1 MTPTGKTPVVML
13 GKPVADAIDARLRV
27 AVPELIERH
36 KLVPTLAIVLVGN
49 SPASERYVKKK
60 IEACA
65 RLQMRAEVKAFP
77 TDIRADDLVS
87 EVTRLS
93 RSPDYHGILV
103 QLPLP
108 RHIEDHAARATNKFD
123 VFDAIA
129 PEKDVDGVGSVA
141 IASLYRAQQ
150 ERMLL
155 MPGTALAVRRMIAHY
170 GVETEGRIAVVVGR
184 NDITSKPILHMLGGR
199 MCNAAVI
206 WCHRYVKPED
216 QRRLIGEADI
226 LVTAVGAPEYA
237 ITADMVKP
245 GVAVFDVATRIDAAG
260 KMHGDVDFENV
271 QRVAS
276 FITPVPRG
284 VGPVT
289 VAALCE
295 NLLRAG
301 RLAAGAGT
309 PGYVF

>member
-1 MTPTGKTPVVML
+1 MTPVVML
-13 GKPVADAIDARLRV
+13 GKPVAEAIDARVRA

-36 KLVPTLAIVLVGN
+36 KLVPTLAIVLVGSN
-49 SPASERYVKKK
+49 PASERYVKKK

-65 RLQMRAEVKAFP
+65 RLQMRAEVKAFSP
-77 TDIRADDLVS
+77 DIRADDLVA

-93 RSPDYHGILV
+93 RSPEVHGILV

-108 RHIEDHAARATNKFD
+108 PHIEEHAAATNKFD

-141 IASLYRAQQ
+141 VASLYRAQE

-170 GVETEGRIAVVVGR
+170 GVETEGRQAVVVGR
-184 NDITSKPILHMLGGR
+184 NDITSKPILNMLGGR
-199 MCNAAVI
+199 MCNAAAI
-206 WCHRYVKPED
+206 WCHRHVKLED
-216 QRRLIGEADI
+216 QKRLIREADI
-226 LVTAVGAPEYA
+226 LVTAVGSPEYR

-271 QRVAS
+271 QRIAS

-301 RLAAGAGT
+301 RLAAGVGT

>member
-1 MTPTGKTPVVML
+1 MTPTGKPPVVML
-13 GKPVADAIDARLRV
+13 GKPVADAIDARVRI
-27 AVPELIERH
+27 AVPELIARH

-65 RLQMRAEVKAFP
+65 RLQMRAEVKSFAP
-77 TDIRADDLVS
+77 DIGADDLVN
-87 EVTRLS
+87 EVSRLS
-93 RSPDYHGILV
+93 RSPDCHGILV

-108 RHIEDHAARATNKFD
+108 RHIEEHGAATTNKFD

-129 PEKDVDGVGSVA
+129 PEKDVDGVGSAAV
-141 IASLYRAQQ
+141 ASLYRAQQ

-170 GVETEGRIAVVVGR
+170 GVETEGRQAVVVGR

-199 MCNAAVI
+199 MCNAAAI

-216 QRRLIGEADI
+216 QKRLIREADI
-226 LVTAVGAPEYA
+226 LVTAVGAAEYE

-245 GVAVFDVATRIDAAG
+245 GVAIFDVATRIDAAG
-260 KMHGDVDFENV
+260 KMHGDVDFERV
-271 QRVAS
+271 QHMAS

-301 RLAAGAGT
+301 QLAAGLGT
-309 PGYVF
+309 HGYAF

>member
-1 MTPTGKTPVVML
+1 MTPTAKTPVVML
-13 GKPVADAIDARLRV
+13 GKPVADAIDARV
-27 AVPELIERH
+27 QAAVPELIERH

-65 RLQMRAEVKAFP
+65 RLQMRAEVKTFP
-77 TDIRADDLVS
+77 TDIGADDLVS

-93 RSPDYHGILV
+93 RSPSYHGILV

-108 RHIEDHAARATNKFD
+108 RHIEEHATRATNKFD

-141 IASLYRAQQ
+141 VASLYRAQQ

-170 GVETEGRIAVVVGR
+170 GVETEGRLAVVVGR

-206 WCHRYVKPED
+206 WCHRHVKPED
-216 QRRLIGEADI
+216 QRRLIREADI

-237 ITADMVKP
+237 ITADMLKP
-245 GVAVFDVATRIDAAG
+245 GVAIFDVATRIDAAG
-260 KMHGDVDFENV
+260 KMHGDVDFERV
-271 QRVAS
+271 QHVAS

-301 RLAAGAGT
+301 RLAAGVGT